1 MVNQNYHD
9 IWVHGHI
16 KHEAGKKKMQQLWL
30 YLKWSLRWVNTWLL
44 VFREE
49 TTLWWGGKKILVGGD
64 STWRDFFLMDMEG
77 VMSKF
82 LATNGGFPP
91 SQPSKENLGFC
102 LQNIV
107 GKYDWTIWTKN
118 AKLLSFLK
126 FCENLVL
133 LASQEDSQAL
143 N

>member
-1 MVNQNYHD
+1 
-9 IWVHGHI
+9 
-16 KHEAGKKKMQQLWL
+16 
-30 YLKWSLRWVNTWLL
+30 
-44 VFREE
+44 
-49 TTLWWGGKKILVGGD
+49 
-64 STWRDFFLMDMEG
+64 MDMEG
-77 VMSKF
+77 VMSNF
-82 LATNGGFPP
+82 LATNGGV
-91 SQPSKENLGFC
+91 SQHSKENLGFC

-107 GKYDWTIWTKN
+107 SKYDWTIWTKN